1 MATIKTSKVVS
12 AAVGF
17 SLALAL
23 FVGVGASTAGAQ
35 AMSLSQLVDLFIS
48 LGIISPDKAAA
59 AKAAVS
65 SSATATA
72 TTYTRDLTIGS
83 TGADVT
89 ALQNALGVTP
99 ATGYYGSITAAAVKA
114 YQTSK
119 GISATGYFG
128 PLTRASMNGS
138 ATVVTPGTTT
148 TTTTVV
154 NSGVEGTLTVNR
166 SSVPNTT
173 AYEGDVMRTVLA
185 FKAEAKLS
193 DINIQR
199 VKLDLGGS
207 TSVYTKVYKTLYLV
221 DDAGRTLA
229 KADLNSNTVVKN
241 GSNYELTLGGFSYNV
256 PKDSSKILTVKADL
270 YSSIDS
276 NDRTA
281 RTITVQASG
290 VRGIDG
296 AGIDQYAPGTS
307 FSQQISINT
316 SLIES
321 ATLKLSTNSANFKVS
336 ETIAAAGS
344 EENEYDKLAL
354 LAFDLRAEKDNVL
367 VNDIR
372 VVINTTGSTADATNV
387 YLMDGSNV
395 IDSETVTA
403 GSSSASVLFDDLDLN
418 IPVNT
423 TKTLTVRADIREA
436 VQTATNFS
444 ATVVAATIDAENSQG
459 DEVTASGSATGETM
473 TVRNIGAEIALASKG
488 ISKSQAQ
495 FLGAT
500 TTVEASFD
508 VKLKAV
514 GGDIAFGPQSNA
526 STTFN
531 FVVYKDGVNVNS
543 SITSSSTSFSVPSTG
558 VVTHASGS
566 FTVQEN
572 NEITVP
578 VKVTFVGNGLA
589 LGSYAVGLDS
599 VKWGTSV
606 ASSSLQTTS
615 FMTGNLDWRTNT
627 IQLP

>member
-1 MATIKTSKVVS
+1 MAITKTSKVAS

-48 LGIISPDKAAA
+48 LGIISPEKAAA

-128 PLTRASMNGS
+128 PLTRASMSGS
-138 ATVVTPGTTT
+138 STVVTPGTTT

-173 AYEGDVMRTVLA
+173 SYEGDMMRTVLA

-199 VKLDLGGS
+199 VKLDLGNS
-207 TSVYTKVYKTLYLV
+207 TSIYTKVYKTLYLV

-281 RTITVQASG
+281 RTITVQANG

-296 AGIDQYAPGTS
+296 AGIDQYAPGTG
-307 FSQQISINT
+307 FSQQMSINT

-344 EENEYDKLAL
+344 EENEFDKLAL
-354 LAFDLRAEKDNVL
+354 LAFDLRAEKDSVL

-372 VVINTTGSTADATNV
+372 VVVNTSGSANATNV

-395 IDSETVTA
+395 IDSETVLA

-436 VQTATNFS
+436 VQSATTFS
-444 ATVVAATIDAENSQG
+444 ATVVAATIDAENTQG
-459 DEVTASGSATGETM
+459 DEVDASGSATGETM

-514 GGDIAFGPQSNA
+514 GGDISFGPQSNA

-558 VVTHASGS
+558 VVTHGSGS

-578 VKVTFVGNGLA
+578 VKVTFVGNGLS

-606 ASSSLQTTS
+606 ASSSLQTTG